1 MNKTFLAT
9 LSLAVL
15 TSGTFAFADQRDE
28 QQALAQS
35 KISAAE
41 AVAIAEKASGARA
54 DNLELDMKN
63 GRAVFD
69 LDLRNGHGEYDIH
82 VDAVSGDIIKNHHEH
97 DDDQAHNPGINMTQA
112 IAAAEKAMSAKVVD
126 IELERT
132 VQGLIYQVELL
143 GGNGERHYVDVDAA
157 DGKILRGATP

>member
-35 KISAAE
+35 KISATE

-69 LDLRNGHGEYDIH
+69 LDLRNGHEEYDIH

-97 DDDQAHNPGINMTQA
+97 DDDQAHNP
-112 IAAAEKAMSAKVVD
+112 AAAEKAVSAKVVD

-143 GGNGERHYVDVDAA
+143 GDNGERHYVDVDAA
-157 DGKILRGATP
+157 EGKILRGATP

>member
-1 MNKTFLAT
+1 
-9 LSLAVL
+9 
-15 TSGTFAFADQRDE
+15 
-28 QQALAQS
+28 
-35 KISAAE
+35 
-41 AVAIAEKASGARA
+41 
-54 DNLELDMKN
+54 MKN

-69 LDLRNGHGEYDIH
+69 LDLRNGHEEYDIH

-97 DDDQAHNPGINMTQA
+97 DDDQAHNPGIDMTQA
-112 IAAAEKAMSAKVVD
+112 IAAAEKAVSAKVVD

-157 DGKILRGATP
+157 DGKIQRGVTP

>member
-1 MNKTFLAT
+1 MNKTFLTT

-15 TSGTFAFADQRDE
+15 TSVTFAFADQRDE

-69 LDLRNGHGEYDIH
+69 LDLRNGHEEYDIH
-82 VDAVSGDIIKNHHEH
+82 IDAVSGDIIKNHHEH
-97 DDDQAHNPGINMTQA
+97 DDAHNPGINMTQA
-112 IAAAEKAMSAKVVD
+112 IAAAEKAVSAKVVD